1 VDTDQKGR
9 EEMLRKSGGYNGIP
23 VIDINGTI
31 LRGFSRRAVEKAL
44 KR

>member
-1 VDTDQKGR
+1 
-9 EEMLRKSGGYNGIP
+9 MLRKSGGYTGIP

-44 KR
+44 KAR